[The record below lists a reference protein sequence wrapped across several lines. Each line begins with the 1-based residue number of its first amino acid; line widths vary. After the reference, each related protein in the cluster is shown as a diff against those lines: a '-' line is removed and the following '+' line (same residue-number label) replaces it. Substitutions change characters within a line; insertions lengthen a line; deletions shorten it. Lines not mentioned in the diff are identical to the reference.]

1 MSGVHG
7 ETLCDFCITNYNFKP
22 KPVEKNRSIDNISAI
37 MCILV
42 ILNALI
48 ILLSFKNKR
57 NYQNLDSYNLQSPWC
72 NVSVLGKTYW
82 NQIV

>member
-1 MSGVHG
+1 MSGVHD
-7 ETLCDFCITNYNFKP
+7 ETLCVFCITNYNFKP
-22 KPVEKNRSIDNISAI
+22 KPVEKTE
-37 MCILV
+37 
-42 ILNALI
+42 ALI
-48 ILLSFKNKR
+48 IYLLKCAFGHSECTYILLSFKNKR